1 MTEVTILYF
10 ASVREV
16 IGVAEERLALPAESS
31 TPASLL
37 QWLKGRSAAHAA
49 AFAQTEKL
57 RCAVD
62 QVMVPM
68 DFAFVDPKEIA
79 FFPPVTGG

>member
-1 MTEVTILYF
+1 MEVTILYF
-10 ASVREV
+10 ASVREAV
-16 IGVAEERLALPAESS
+16 GLAEERLTLPPGSS
-31 TPASLL
+31 TPAALL

-49 AFAQTEKL
+49 AFSRTDKL

-68 DFAFVDPKEIA
+68 ESAFVAPKEIA